1 MCLCAKCV
9 VWSGGSGGP
18 ARGSDTDSTQDTRR
32 HCQPLLHWTLLSYLL
47 PLFCIHLPHQ
57 LLLYVINVNENSFLS
72 LHFSSHDTII
82 TQNNLYLILILYG
95 KNKSLQN
102 YKPWYIINSFYKTFQ
117 IFLSHFVKCI
127 LIKIVVLYKLLYFN
141 VFLLF
146 LIYLLRLF

>member
-1 MCLCAKCV
+1 MCAKCV
-9 VWSGGSGGP
+9 VWGGGSGGP

-57 LLLYVINVNENSFLS
+57 LLLYVINVSENSFLS

-82 TQNNLYLILILYG
+82 TQNNLYLILIYG
-95 KNKSLQN
+95 KNKSLHN
-102 YKPWYIINSFYKTFQ
+102 YKPWYIIKSFYKTFQ
-117 IFLSHFVKCI
+117 IFLSHFVRCF
-127 LIKIVVLYKLLYFN
+127 LIKSFVLYKLLYFN

-146 LIYLLRLF
+146 LVYSLRLF